1 MNDIMNCQELITI
14 LIDNYTN
21 LQRIQ
26 NAEDKD
32 KEVQSQIKITKIKLE
47 SLGVATTDL
56 KLD

>member
-1 MNDIMNCQELITI
+1 MNSQELITV

-26 NAEDKD
+26 NADDKD
-32 KEVQSQIKITKIKLE
+32 KEIRNQIKITKSKLE
-47 SLGVATTDL
+47 SLGVATTEL